1 MMAWRKI
8 SVGSL
13 LTGAQTVSP
22 AMAQQGNGTSWGHG
36 HWDGPW
42 HGWFM
47 GPVMMLA
54 IFAVII
60 VAAVLIVRAFSA
72 PRSSA
77 RRGGPDSAPLDILKE
92 RFARGE
98 IDKDEFEQRRKVLED

>member
-1 MMAWRKI
+1 MTRRKI
-8 SVGSL
+8 SVASL
-13 LTGAQTVSP
+13 LIGGLAATP
-22 AMAQQGNGTSWGHG
+22 AIAQQGNGAAWGHG

-47 GPVMMLA
+47 GPIMMLA
-54 IFAVII
+54 FFAVI
-60 VAAVLIVRAFSA
+60 VVVAVLVVRAFSA
-72 PRSSA
+72 PHSSA
-77 RRGGPDSAPLDILKE
+77 RRGGSNHAPLDILKE